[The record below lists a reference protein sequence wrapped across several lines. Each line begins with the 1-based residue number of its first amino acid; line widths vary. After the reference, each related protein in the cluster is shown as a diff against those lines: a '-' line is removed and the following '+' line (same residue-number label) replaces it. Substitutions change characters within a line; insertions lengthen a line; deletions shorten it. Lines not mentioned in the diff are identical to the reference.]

1 MEETKNALMENEEV
15 MESVVDEVV
24 KTGSK
29 LTTIGA
35 IGLGVA
41 AGLAISVA
49 APKAIGFVRGKLNK
63 RRAAKLEKDYI
74 AEEIEMEV
82 TEDSTLENDEK

>member
-1 MEETKNALMENEEV
+1 MEETKNTLMENEEV

-29 LTTIGA
+29 ITTVGA

-49 APKAIGFVRGKLNK
+49 APKAIGFVRGKLAE

-74 AEEIEMEV
+74 AEEMEMTV

>member
-1 MEETKNALMENEEV
+1 MEETKNTLMENEEV

-24 KTGSK
+24 KSGSK
-29 LTTIGA
+29 VSTIGA

-49 APKAIGFVRGKLNK
+49 APKAIGFVRGKLAE

-74 AEEIEMEV
+74 TEELEMEV
-82 TEDSTLENDEK
+82 EESTLEDNEE